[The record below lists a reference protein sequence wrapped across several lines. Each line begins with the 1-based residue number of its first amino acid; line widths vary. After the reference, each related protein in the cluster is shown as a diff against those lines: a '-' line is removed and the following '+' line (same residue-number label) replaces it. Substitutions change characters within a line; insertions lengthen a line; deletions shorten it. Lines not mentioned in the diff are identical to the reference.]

1 MIWLNIYMT
10 IPCQIEAHGVKN
22 RRNNYQKDEIF
33 LSISKT
39 PALKLTKHQEALGE

>member
-22 RRNNYQKDEIF
+22 RRNITRKMKYFYLE
-33 LSISKT
+33 
-39 PALKLTKHQEALGE
+39 AKHQP